1 MDRQTRFQGDSIAA
15 AVLAGDVPVRGAA
28 AFDLL
33 ASLSLAAPAAP
44 AGDLDLREAQGARAP
59 ARPET
64 VKSQNAVITRACY
77 ESASFASLRKLC
89 RNLSRKMP
97 DPTKV
102 ETKISAPL

>member
-15 AVLAGDVPVRGAA
+15 AVLAGDVPVRSAA

-59 ARPET
+59 AQLAT
-64 VKSQNAVITRACY
+64 VNSAGRRAKAPGQEEGRCSIF
-77 ESASFASLRKLC
+77 EKLRRSSKFQTP
-89 RNLSRKMP
+89 K
-97 DPTKV
+97 KHQ
-102 ETKISAPL
+102 AP